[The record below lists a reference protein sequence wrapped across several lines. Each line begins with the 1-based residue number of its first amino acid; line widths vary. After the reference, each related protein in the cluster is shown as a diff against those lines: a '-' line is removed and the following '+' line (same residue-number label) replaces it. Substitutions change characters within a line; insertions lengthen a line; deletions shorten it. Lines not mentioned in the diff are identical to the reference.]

1 MTKPAIPETW
11 HAALGPVLETPA
23 LRALDR
29 ALAAEAAAGKT
40 IYPAPELRFAA
51 FARTPLARVKV
62 VILGQ
67 DPYHGPDQAHG
78 LAFSVPPGVRVPPSL
93 RKIAKEIAADLG
105 LPMPGHGNLESWADQ
120 GVLLLN
126 TVLTVEAGRAGSHQ
140 KRGWET
146 LTDAAIAAV
155 AALPTPVVFL
165 LWGAYAQTA
174 AARVPGMQTGPH
186 LVLRAPHPSPLSAR
200 TGFFG
205 CRHFSQTNHF
215 LNANGRGTI
224 DWSLPP
230 LPDQFNADQFNAAV
244 R

>member
-1 MTKPAIPETW
+1 MRAMT
-11 HAALGPVLETPA
+11 L
-23 LRALDR
+23 

-40 IYPAPELRFAA
+40 IYPPDKLRFAA
-51 FARTPLARVKV
+51 FEHTPLHRVKA

-67 DPYHGPDQAHG
+67 DPYHGPNQAHG

-93 RKIAKEIAADLG
+93 RNIHQEIEADLG
-105 LPMPGHGNLESWADQ
+105 LPRPAHGNLESWAGQ

-126 TVLTVEAGRAGSHQ
+126 TALTVEAGRAGSHH
-140 KRGWET
+140 KRGWEA

-155 AALPTPVVFL
+155 AALQTPVVFL
-165 LWGAYAQTA
+165 LWGAHAQNT
-174 AARVPGMQTGPH
+174 AARVPGLETGPH

-205 CRHFSQTNHF
+205 CRHFSKANDF
-215 LNANGRGTI
+215 LRTHGRGTI

-230 LPDQFNADQFNAAV
+230 LPDLPGPDRLDPDLFSAAV